1 MLKAEHK
8 VKLRFHLGAGENFGK
23 WQLTFEQDKKKLYI
37 DPERQSIILKDCKLV
52 NQKSTAKKIHEG
64 AHKTVCAWIEGTLV
78 DISLLSTF
86 DTRNKDRLD
95 VASFNPKKN
104 VNWTN
109 KNGNNI
115 DGLFIEKIQT
125 LERKV
130 YF

>member
-1 MLKAEHK
+1 MFEYK

-23 WQLTFEQDKKKLYI
+23 WQLTFTEDNKKLYI
-37 DPERQSIILKDCKLV
+37 DPEQKSIILKDCKLV

-78 DISLLSTF
+78 DISLSSIY
-86 DTRNKDRLD
+86 DTTRKERLD
-95 VASFNPKKN
+95 VASFNPKNN

-115 DGLFIEKIQT
+115 DGLFIERIQT